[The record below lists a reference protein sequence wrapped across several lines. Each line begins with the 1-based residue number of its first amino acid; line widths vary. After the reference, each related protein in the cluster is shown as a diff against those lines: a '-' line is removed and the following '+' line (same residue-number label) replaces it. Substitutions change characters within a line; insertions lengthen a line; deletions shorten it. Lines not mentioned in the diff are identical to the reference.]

1 MNSFQEI
8 LNNRWIQM
16 FVLLLI
22 FWFLFLREDF
32 IPVVIP
38 TSDTCNLCKQML
50 FNKKKM
56 NMNENEF
63 KEKCKKLNGEYKNNA
78 CNNYKAT
85 IDSSYNCSCEIK

>member
-32 IPVVIP
+32 IP
-38 TSDTCNLCKQML
+38 TSDTCDLCTKML
-50 FNKKKM
+50 FNKK
-56 NMNENEF
+56 NMNETEF
-63 KEKCKKLNGEYKNNA
+63 KEKCKKLNGEYQNNA

-85 IDSSYNCSCEIK
+85 IDSNYNCSCEIK